1 MKDWFTAK
9 IKYLK
14 QDSDNGTIKK
24 VYEAYLVN
32 ALTHT
37 EAEARLQS
45 ILEEFIPDYELV
57 RLDKAN
63 FNQVIIDKS
72 EVYFFKIRIYS
83 IYTDEK
89 ENNSKQSEVYM
100 IQSQSSK
107 DAIAKL
113 EVFLHLSVA
122 EWEVKSV
129 LKTNIM
135 EAFPYIETEVD

>member
-14 QDSDNGTIKK
+14 QDAENGTIKK
-24 VYEAYLVN
+24 VSEVFLLN
-32 ALTHT
+32 ALSHT

-45 ILEEFIPDYELV
+45 ILEEFIPKYELLK
-57 RLDKAN
+57 LDKSN

-72 EVYFFKIRIYS
+72 KDYFFKLRISSVYAA
-83 IYTDEK
+83 EEE
-89 ENNSKQSEVYM
+89 ENNSTQSEVY
-100 IQSQSSK
+100 IVQAESSK

-129 LKTNIM
+129 LKTQII
-135 EAFPYIETEVD
+135 EAFPYIETEV

>member
-1 MKDWFTAK
+1 MKDWITAK

-14 QDSDNGTIKK
+14 QDPENGTIKK
-24 VYEAYLVN
+24 VHEAYLLN
-32 ALTHT
+32 ALSHT

-45 ILEEFIPDYELV
+45 ILEEFIPEYELLK
-57 RLDKAN
+57 LDKSN

-72 EVYFFKIRIYS
+72 KDYFFKIRIYS

-100 IQSQSSK
+100 IQAQSSK

-113 EVFLHLSVA
+113 EVFLQLSVA

-129 LKTNIM
+129 LKTNII

>member
-14 QDSDNGTIKK
+14 QDPDNGTIKK

-32 ALTHT
+32 SLTHT

-89 ENNSKQSEVYM
+89 ENNSKQSEVYI
-100 IQSQSSK
+100 IQAQSSK

-129 LKTNIM
+129 LKTNII

>member
-14 QDSDNGTIKK
+14 QDPENGTIKK
-24 VYEAYLVN
+24 VSEAYLLN
-32 ALTHT
+32 ALSHT

-45 ILEEFIPDYELV
+45 ILEEFIPEYELLK
-57 RLDKAN
+57 LDKSN

-72 EVYFFKIRIYS
+72 KDYFFKIRIYS
-83 IYTDEK
+83 IYTDEE
-89 ENNSKQSEVYM
+89 ENNLTQSEVY
-100 IQSQSSK
+100 IVQAQSSK

-113 EVFLHLSVA
+113 EVFLELSVA
-122 EWEVKSV
+122 DWEVKSV
-129 LKTNIM
+129 LKTNII

>member
-14 QDSDNGTIKK
+14 QDPENGTIKK
-24 VYEAYLVN
+24 VSEAYLLN
-32 ALTHT
+32 ALSHT

-45 ILEEFIPDYELV
+45 ILEEFIPEYELLK
-57 RLDKAN
+57 LDKSN

-72 EVYFFKIRIYS
+72 KDYFFKIRIYS

-89 ENNSKQSEVYM
+89 ENNSKQSEVY
-100 IQSQSSK
+100 IVQAQSSK

-129 LKTNIM
+129 LKTNII